1 MSIAAVIIAYNE
13 AEKVAATI
21 ESVRWAADEIIVV
34 DSGSTDDTVAI
45 CEAIGTRIIH
55 QPFLGY
61 IEQKNFAARLAT
73 ADYIL
78 SLDAD
83 EALSEALQQW
93 LQQATEKG
101 LSIDAYIFNRLNN
114 YCGQWIKHGDYYPDK
129 KLRLWRKEMGHW
141 GGENPHDK
149 VVTVANATI
158 EKVPLDILHW
168 SFASK
173 DEHRRQMIRFS
184 DIAAQAM
191 HKRGKRV
198 GRLKPWLSAGWSFL
212 NGYIFRAGFLDGTAG
227 LRIARMNA
235 FYTLRK
241 YKQLI
246 QLQQQAVTKLLHRCR
261 HSYQNYWL

>member
-13 AEKVAATI
+13 ADKIARCLH
-21 ESVRWAADEIIVV
+21 SVKAVADEIIVV

-45 CEAIGTRIIH
+45 CEAIGARVIH

-61 IEQKNFAARLAT
+61 IEQKNFAASLAT

-93 LQQATEKG
+93 LQQAKEKG
-101 LSIDAYIFNRLNN
+101 LSKDAYIFNRLNN

-168 SFASK
+168 SFVTAE
-173 DEHRRQMIRFS
+173 EHRRQMIRFS

-191 HKRGKRV
+191 YTRGKRV
-198 GRLKPWLSAGWSFL
+198 SSLKPWLSAGWSFL
-212 NGYIFRAGFLDGTAG
+212 NGFFFRAGFLDGSAG

-246 QLQQQAVTKLLHRCR
+246 QLQQQA
-261 HSYQNYWL
+261 

>member
-13 AEKVAATI
+13 ADKIARCLH
-21 ESVRWAADEIIVV
+21 SVKAVADEIIVV

-45 CEAIGTRIIH
+45 CEAIGARVIH

-61 IEQKNFAARLAT
+61 IEQKNFAASLAS

-93 LQQATEKG
+93 LQQAKEKG
-101 LSIDAYIFNRLNN
+101 LSKDAYIFNRLNN

-149 VVTVANATI
+149 VVTVANATL

-168 SFASK
+168 SFVTVE
-173 DEHRRQMIRFS
+173 EHRRQMIRFS

-191 HKRGKRV
+191 YTRGKRV
-198 GRLKPWLSAGWSFL
+198 GRLKPWLSAAWSFL
-212 NGYIFRAGFLDGTAG
+212 NGYIFRAGFLDGLAG
-227 LRIARMNA
+227 WQIARMNA
-235 FYTLRK
+235 YYSYLKYAQLRAL
-241 YKQLI
+241 YL
-246 QLQQQAVTKLLHRCR
+246 
-261 HSYQNYWL
+261 